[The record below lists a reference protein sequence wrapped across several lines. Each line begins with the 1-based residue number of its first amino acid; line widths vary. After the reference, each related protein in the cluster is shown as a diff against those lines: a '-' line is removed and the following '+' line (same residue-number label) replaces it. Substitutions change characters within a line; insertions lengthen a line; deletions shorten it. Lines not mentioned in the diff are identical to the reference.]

1 MFVESNNVL
10 DIYDNEIVS
19 INIYA
24 IFKCVDLIKKW
35 LNKFLLGGIIKLLE
49 PFFTHFFLENLWE
62 KITQVINII
71 KTTKVRDG

>member
-24 IFKCVDLIKKW
+24 IFECVDLIKKW
-35 LNKFLLGGIIKLLE
+35 LNKFLLGGTIKQLV
-49 PFFTHFFLENLWE
+49 PFFTPFFLGN
-62 KITQVINII
+62 
-71 KTTKVRDG
+71 